1 MSTDGLAEH
10 WSAHFSEPTRA
21 LVVPDGCRDLIVRFE
36 RGRAPRH
43 SWFDT
48 ADAAVEVSLES
59 GSTLHGYRILPGTR
73 FRGAGFARGL
83 AACGFDPGAIEALLR
98 TEAVRSEAIVEAMEC
113 FAQGSGR
120 VAAHARAL
128 GLSERSLHRLVV
140 AEAGRPPAFWL
151 RLARVRRAARAV
163 VGGGAALAD
172 IAADVGYADQA
183 HRSRDVRSW
192 FGCSPRGLGAVPGLA
207 EILAAP
213 AFA

>member
-48 ADAAVEVSLES
+48 A
-59 GSTLHGYRILPGTR
+59 
-73 FRGAGFARGL
+73 
-83 AACGFDPGAIEALLR
+83 
-98 TEAVRSEAIVEAMEC
+98 
-113 FAQGSGR
+113 
-120 VAAHARAL
+120 
-128 GLSERSLHRLVV
+128 
-140 AEAGRPPAFWL
+140 
-151 RLARVRRAARAV
+151 
-163 VGGGAALAD
+163 LAD

-183 HRSRDVRSW
+183 HMSRDVRSW